1 LSGRAVLF
9 TRAIVRRPARNFA
22 GGLSSAGQGPPDV
35 DKALA
40 QHAAYCEALQNCGLH
55 LTYLEADLAY
65 PDGTFVEDTAIV
77 SGRGAIITR
86 PGAPS
91 RGGEVDSVALL
102 LREFYAHVQRIA
114 APGTVDG
121 GDVCEV
127 DGHFLIG
134 VSARTNESGA
144 EQLAEHLRHMNY
156 TASLVDIRA
165 ASLLHLKS
173 GVAYLGDGAW
183 ALAADLP
190 DSVASWSGLRGRRL
204 ITVPR
209 DESYAANCVRINDA
223 VLIAAGYPCTAA
235 AVCDMGFRPVIL
247 DMSEFRKMDGGLSCL
262 SLRF

>member
-1 LSGRAVLF
+1 MHF

-22 GGLSSAGQGPPDV
+22 CGLSSSDDGPPDV
-35 DKALA
+35 EKALA
-40 QHAAYCEALQNCGLH
+40 QHAAYCEALRHCGLQ
-55 LTYLEADLAY
+55 LTCLEPDLAY
-65 PDGTFVEDTAIV
+65 PDGPFVEDTAIV

-86 PGAPS
+86 PGAPC
-91 RGGEVDSVALL
+91 RAGEVDSVAVP

-114 APGTVDG
+114 APGTLDG

-134 VSARTNESGA
+134 VSARTNEAGA
-144 EQLAEHLRHMNY
+144 QQLAEHLRHMNY

-165 ASLLHLKS
+165 APTLKHLKTA
-173 GVAYLGDGAW
+173 VAYLGDGAW
-183 ALAADLP
+183 ALAEELP
-190 DSVASWSGLRGRRL
+190 ATLRSWSGLRGRRL
-204 ITVPR
+204 IAVPR

-223 VLIAAGYPCTAA
+223 VLMAAGYPRTAA
-235 AVCDMGFRPVIL
+235 AVCDLGFRPVFL

>member
-1 LSGRAVLF
+1 MHF

-22 GGLSSAGQGPPDV
+22 GGLSAAGGGAPDV

-40 QHAAYCEALQNCGLH
+40 QHAAYCQALQHCGLH
-55 LTYLEADLAY
+55 LTYLEPDLAD
-65 PDGTFVEDTAIV
+65 PDGPFVEDTAIV

-91 RGGEVDSVALL
+91 RGGEVDSVEVP

-134 VSARTNESGA
+134 VSARTNEAGA
-144 EQLAEHLRHMNY
+144 QQLAEHLRHMNY
-156 TASLVDIRA
+156 TASLVDIRGA
-165 ASLLHLKS
+165 TALLHLKTA
-173 GVAYLGDGAW
+173 VAYLGDGAW

-190 DSVASWSGLRGRRL
+190 DSLKSWSGLRGRRL

-223 VLIAAGYPCTAA
+223 VLMAAGYPRTAA
-235 AVCDMGFRPVIL
+235 AVCDMGFRPVFL